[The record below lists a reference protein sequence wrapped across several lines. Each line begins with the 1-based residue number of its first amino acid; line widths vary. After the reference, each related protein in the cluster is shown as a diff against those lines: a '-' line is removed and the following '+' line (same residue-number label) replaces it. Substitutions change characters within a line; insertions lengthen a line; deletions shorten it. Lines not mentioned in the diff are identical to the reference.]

1 MRKYNPNWKHDWKSR
16 KADRKSR
23 IAKLHRTSRGRRF
36 FLFFFF
42 VTTFGMITLLIVGGI
57 LLVILNPQLPWMEQ
71 HPKPSGPGGFIC
83 AGAALMAF
91 IAIFMG
97 NWARRRVANPLAG
110 IIETAEKVTE
120 GDLRARVP
128 ESFGPFRTFELTFNR
143 MLEELETT
151 DQQRRNLT
159 ADVAHELNTPLHI
172 IQGYLEGIADG
183 IYPPDESTINTLL
196 DETQLL
202 SRLVEDLRILS
213 LAEAGELL
221 LKLETFS
228 LDDLLQ
234 DLRTSFSGQSEE
246 SGIHLSVSAP
256 TSLSVTADPDR
267 LDQVISNLVANA
279 LRHTPA
285 GGEINILAESV
296 PDAITITIED
306 TGEGIAPEDLS
317 QVFNRFWRKNK
328 SRERTASGGHGL
340 GLAIARQLVTAHGGD
355 ISVESELGVGTKFVI
370 RLPE

>member
-1 MRKYNPNWKHDWKSR
+1 M
-16 KADRKSR
+16 
-23 IAKLHRTSRGRRF
+23 
-36 FLFFFF
+36 FFFF
-42 VTTFGMITLLIVGGI
+42 AVTFGLISILIAGGI
-57 LLVILNPQLPWMEQ
+57 MLVIFNPQIPWMNA

-83 AGAALMAF
+83 GGAAVMAF
-91 IAIFMG
+91 LAIFLG

-110 IIETAEKVTE
+110 IMEAAEKVTR
-120 GDLRARVP
+120 GDLSARVP
-128 ESFGPFRTFELTFNR
+128 ESIGPFRTLEFTFNR
-143 MLEELETT
+143 MMDELEKT

-202 SRLVEDLRILS
+202 SRLVEDLRTLS

-221 LKLETFS
+221 LKLETFP
-228 LDDLLQ
+228 LEGLLN
-234 DLRTSFSGQSEE
+234 DVRTSFSGQSEE
-246 SGIHLSVSAP
+246 AGIQLKVSAP
-256 TSLSVTADPDR
+256 PDLSVTADPDR

-285 GGEINILAESV
+285 GGEISITAEGDLNSS
-296 PDAITITIED
+296 TITIED

-317 QVFNRFWRKNK
+317 QIFNRFWRKDK
-328 SRERTASGGHGL
+328 SRERQASGGHGL
-340 GLAIARQLVTAHGGD
+340 GLAIAQQLVHAHGGE
-355 ISVESELGVGTKFVI
+355 IEVESALGEGTRFMI
-370 RLPE
+370 SLPE